1 MIYHKKILLGL
12 FAVLMFSSAGMA
24 QLRIGLVNPQ
34 TVLDALPEKAAVE
47 RRLADYQGELQTDLE
62 RRYVAFQQA
71 AEAYQNRQSGMPV
84 AQQREEEARLG
95 RVAAELQQAERGIPE
110 LIQRRQSELMRP
122 VLVEMN
128 TIIES
133 IAIELKLDYIFNQQL
148 AANQLPLL
156 FIADASKTP
165 TDITQRII
173 DQMKK

>member
-47 RRLADYQGELQTDLE
+47 RRLIDYQGELQADLE
-62 RRYVAFQQA
+62 RRYIAFQQS
-71 AEAYQNRQSGMPV
+71 AEAYQNRQSLMPV
-84 AQQREEEARLG
+84 AQQREEETRLA
-95 RVAAELQQAERGIPE
+95 RVAAELQQVERGIPE

-128 TIIES
+128 AIIET